1 MSNLNA
7 NYQKLPLDLSKNL
20 FMDFWVKSDF
30 FGFHWHYHPEI
41 EICYVKRGFGQRIVG
56 ESVERFVAGDLVL
69 LGSNLPHSWISD
81 QAFNDSPDQM
91 EVYVLHL
98 DIAKMGHLLRLHEFA
113 ELESFLLQAGSG
125 FHFEGAE
132 EEGILKALTEFE
144 LASGLGKTLSLL
156 SLLEKM
162 LKSKRKR
169 QLCKSTYVPETGKQ
183 VERRILSVCRYIH
196 ENYKQKIRLDDLA
209 SLAHMNTSAFCRF
222 FKKVIGKTAIE
233 YINELRINTA
243 SHELIVSDKAIN
255 QLALDNG
262 FLSLSQF
269 NKLFK
274 FYNQKTPSQY
284 RKSFLKTQPGIWT

>member
-1 MSNLNA
+1 
-7 NYQKLPLDLSKNL
+7 
-20 FMDFWVKSDF
+20 MDFWVKSDF

-41 EICYVKRGFGQRIVG
+41 EICYVKQGFGQRIVG

-81 QAFNDSPDQM
+81 QTFNELPDQM
-91 EVYVLHL
+91 EVYVVHV
-98 DIAKMGHLLRLHEFA
+98 DIGKMSHLLKLHEFA
-113 ELESFLLQAGSG
+113 DLENFLVQAGSG
-125 FHFEGAE
+125 FHFEDVDD
-132 EEGILKALTEFE
+132 GILSELNEFE
-144 LASGLGKTLSLL
+144 QSSGLEKTLLLL
-156 SLLEKM
+156 SLFEKM
-162 LKSKRKR
+162 LRASTKR

-183 VERRILSVCRYIH
+183 VESRILSVCRYIH
-196 ENYKQKIRLDDLA
+196 DNYKEKIRLDELA

-255 QLALDNG
+255 QIAWDNG

-274 FYNQKTPSQY
+274 IYNQQTPSQY
-284 RKSFLKTQPGIWT
+284 RKSFTAARAGIGT

>member
-1 MSNLNA
+1 
-7 NYQKLPLDLSKNL
+7 
-20 FMDFWVKSDF
+20 MDFWVRSDF

-41 EICYVKRGFGQRIVG
+41 EICYVKKGFGQRIVG

-81 QAFNDSPDQM
+81 QTFNDSSEQM
-91 EVYVLHL
+91 EVYVVHV
-98 DIAKMGHLLRLHEFA
+98 DIGKMSHLLKLHEFA
-113 ELESFLLQAGSG
+113 ELEDFLVQAESG
-125 FHFEGAE
+125 FHFEAAE
-132 EEGILKALTEFE
+132 KEGILEALHDFE
-144 LASGLGKTLSLL
+144 QSQGLQKTLLLL

-162 LKSKRKR
+162 LRANQKR
-169 QLCKSTYVPETGKQ
+169 QLCKSTYVPETGKE
-183 VERRILSVCRYIH
+183 VESRILSVCRYIH
-196 ENYKQKIRLDDLA
+196 ENYQEKIRLDDLA
-209 SLAHMNTSAFCRF
+209 SLAHMNSSAFCRF

-255 QLALDNG
+255 QVALDNG

-274 FYNQKTPSQY
+274 SYNQQTPSQY
-284 RKSFLKTQPGIWT
+284 RRNFLKSHGGAWA